1 MDELQK
7 ARAEIDEVDAQLAA
21 LFCRRMDAV
30 KQVAAY
36 KHKHGM
42 VVLDAAREEEVVRKS
57 SMRLGGKKE
66 EYGAYYEDFVRYLM
80 GISRAMQRRLIGSDT
95 IAYQGVPGAFSHIAL
110 KRLFPH
116 SAQKN
121 CKTFAEVVKAV
132 ESGEAAYGILPF
144 ENSYAGD
151 VSEVLDLCFA
161 HAGIRVWEMYDL
173 PVVQNLLGV
182 PGASLSGVTTV
193 LSHPQALW
201 QCDAYLKQLGVKTRE
216 AENTAAAAKEVAEK
230 NDPSLGAIASQETAG
245 LYGLQVLAGH
255 INQSETNTTRF
266 IVIGRECRAAG
277 NRFSLLFTVDHKAGA
292 LARVMRIIGENGF
305 NMECIKSRPMKDCPW
320 EYYFYAELVGDI
332 AAAGTQTLLHELE
345 AVCRTVRLLGV
356 YTRKEVAY
364 ERYTEERKPTHEID
378 NAAARGQL

>member
-57 SMRLGGKKE
+57 SMRLGDQKE

-201 QCDAYLKQLGVKTRE
+201 QCDAYLKQLGVK
-216 AENTAAAAKEVAEK
+216 
-230 NDPSLGAIASQETAG
+230 
-245 LYGLQVLAGH
+245 
-255 INQSETNTTRF
+255 
-266 IVIGRECRAAG
+266 
-277 NRFSLLFTVDHKAGA
+277 
-292 LARVMRIIGENGF
+292 
-305 NMECIKSRPMKDCPW
+305 KD
-320 EYYFYAELVGDI
+320 
-332 AAAGTQTLLHELE
+332 
-345 AVCRTVRLLGV
+345 
-356 YTRKEVAY
+356 
-364 ERYTEERKPTHEID
+364 
-378 NAAARGQL
+378 